1 MTSEQTGNRETE
13 TSFTADVLV
22 IGAGMAGLTSAR
34 ALADAGLRVLVLE
47 SQNRVGGRIL
57 TERVGDQVIELG
69 AEFVH
74 GRPPELLALI
84 EEAGLTLTERDGA
97 MLSFEDGRL
106 TGSGEEESDD
116 LFAPLEELED
126 LSGPDLS
133 FAEFLERERVPVISQ
148 EDRFALIGY
157 VEGFNAADHHKIS
170 AISLGMQQKAEDV
183 IEGDRAFHVA
193 GGYDQ
198 LPDYLAR
205 CLEQRGGALRADTL
219 VQRVEWTPG
228 RVEVETNQGN
238 FSARQAVVTLPL
250 SVLQSGRVVFHPA
263 PGEIL
268 EQARR
273 MHMGQVS
280 RITLHLRER
289 FWETLPPQPELS
301 RLSFLFTR
309 GGVPSVWWTTHPV
322 PSRTLTGWTG
332 GPRSAKLLGLSAE
345 ALGRLACDR
354 LAEVFDVDA
363 AFVRDQKLGCYTH
376 NWQADPNALGAY
388 SYIGVGGMDAPER
401 LAEPVAET
409 LYFAG
414 EHTDTTAQW
423 GTVHAA
429 MRSGLR
435 AARQVLAARS

>member
-1 MTSEQTGNRETE
+1 
-13 TSFTADVLV
+13 
-22 IGAGMAGLTSAR
+22 
-34 ALADAGLRVLVLE
+34 VLVLE
-47 SQNRVGGRIL
+47 AQNRVGGRIL

-97 MLSFEDGRL
+97 MLSFEDGQL
-106 TGSGEEESDD
+106 TGSGEEEQDD
-116 LFAPLEELED
+116 LFSPLEELED

-133 FAEFLERERVPVISQ
+133 FAEFLERDRVPELSQ

-157 VEGFNAADHHKIS
+157 VEGFNAADHRNIS
-170 AISLGMQQKAEDV
+170 AASLGMQQKAEDA
-183 IEGDRAFHVA
+183 IEGDRAFHIA

-198 LPDYLAR
+198 LPDFLAR
-205 CLEQRGGALRADTL
+205 RIEEHGGALRADTR
-219 VQRVEWTPG
+219 VQRVEWRPG
-228 RVEVETNQGN
+228 RVEMVTNQGN

-273 MHMGQVS
+273 LHMGQVS
-280 RITLHLRER
+280 RLTLHLRER

-301 RLSFLFTR
+301 QLSFLFTR
-309 GGVPSVWWTTHPV
+309 GAVPSVWWTTHPV

-354 LAEVFDVDA
+354 LAEVFHVDA
-363 AFVRDQKLGCYTH
+363 EFVRGQMLGCYTH

-401 LAEPVAET
+401 LAEPVTET

>member
-47 SQNRVGGRIL
+47 ARNRVGGRIL

-97 MLSFEDGRL
+97 MVSFEDGRL
-106 TGSGEEESDD
+106 TGSDEGEKEEGDD
-116 LFAPLEELED
+116 LFSPLEALEN
-126 LSGPDLS
+126 LTGPDLS
-133 FAEFLERERVPVISQ
+133 FAEFLEREEVAHLSA

-157 VEGFNAADHHKIS
+157 VEGYNAADHHKIS
-170 AISLGMQQKAEDV
+170 ALSLGAQQQAEEA
-183 IEGDRAFHVA
+183 IEGDRAFHVV

-198 LPDYLAR
+198 LPEYLAR
-205 CLEQRGGALRADTL
+205 CVEQHGGALRADTR
-219 VQRVEWTPG
+219 VQRVEWRSG
-228 RVEVETNQGN
+228 RVEVTTNQGS
-238 FSARQAVVTLPL
+238 FTARQAVVTLPL
-250 SVLQSGRVVFHPA
+250 SVLQSGRVVFDPA

-273 MHMGQVS
+273 LHMGQVS

-301 RLSFLFTR
+301 QLSFLFTR
-309 GGVPSVWWTTHPV
+309 GGVPSVWWTTHPA

-345 ALGRLACDR
+345 ALGQLACDQ
-354 LAEVFDVDA
+354 LAEVFRLDA
-363 AFVRDQKLGCYTH
+363 TYV
-376 NWQADPNALGAY
+376 
-388 SYIGVGGMDAPER
+388 
-401 LAEPVAET
+401 
-409 LYFAG
+409 
-414 EHTDTTAQW
+414 
-423 GTVHAA
+423 
-429 MRSGLR
+429 
-435 AARQVLAARS
+435 